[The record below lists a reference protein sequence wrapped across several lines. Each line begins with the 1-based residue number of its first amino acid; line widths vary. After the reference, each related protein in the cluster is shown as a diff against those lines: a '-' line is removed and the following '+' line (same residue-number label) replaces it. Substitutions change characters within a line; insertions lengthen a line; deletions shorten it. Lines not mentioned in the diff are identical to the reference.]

1 MSFTSFLEA
10 KRVPATLGIVATAI
24 AIVLASALLPP
35 LHDPKVFLR
44 LVDTRSFLGIPNFL
58 NVVSNIPFLLV
69 GVWGLYFLA
78 DADKVGKTFEDARER
93 WPYLVCFLAVSLT
106 CFGSIYYHLAI
117 DPAGLFWDRLPM
129 AAGFMAL
136 FSAVIVERVSTRV
149 GLRLLLPLVLLGIAS
164 VLYWRWGLL
173 GAPGNILP
181 YALVQYG
188 SIAAILFIC
197 ATRPSR
203 YTRGADTAGVIAIYG
218 LAKVAEVLDAQVYAL
233 GEIVSG
239 HTLKHLIAAF
249 AVYWLLRMLRL
260 RSPRAM
266 IAQGRTH
273 TRSVRQRGASEY
285 GK

>member
-10 KRVPATLGIVATAI
+10 KRAPATLG
-24 AIVLASALLPP
+24 VLAVTLAILLTVALLPP
-35 LHDPKVFLR
+35 LRDPKVFLR
-44 LVDTRSFLGIPNFL
+44 FVDTRSFLGIPNFL

-69 GVWGLYFLA
+69 GAWGLYFLA
-78 DADKVGKTFEDARER
+78 RAGIDGKTFEDARER
-93 WPYLVCFLAVSLT
+93 WPYMVCFLAVALT

-117 DPAGLFWDRLPM
+117 DPSGLFWDRLPM

-136 FSAVIVERVSTRV
+136 FSAVIVERVATRA
-149 GLRLLLPLVLLGIAS
+149 GLCLLLPLVLLGIAS
-164 VLYWRWGLL
+164 VLYWRFGLL
-173 GAPGNILP
+173 GAPGNVLP

-188 SIAAILFIC
+188 SLAAILFIC

-249 AVYWLLRMLRL
+249 ATYWLLRMLRL
-260 RSPRAM
+260 RSPRSKSA
-266 IAQGRTH
+266 
-273 TRSVRQRGASEY
+273 
-285 GK
+285 

>member
-1 MSFTSFLEA
+1 MSFTSFLET
-10 KRVPATLGIVATAI
+10 KRAPAMLGIVAVPLAI
-24 AIVLASALLPP
+24 LLTIALLPP
-35 LHDPKVFLR
+35 LPDPKVFLR

-69 GVWGLYFLA
+69 GCWGLWFLA
-78 DADKVGKTFEDARER
+78 RAGNNGKTFEDARER
-93 WPYLVCFLAVSLT
+93 WPYLVAFLAVTLT
-106 CFGSIYYHLAI
+106 CFGSTYYHLAI
-117 DPAGLFWDRLPM
+117 DPGGLFWDRLPM

-136 FSAVIVERVSTRV
+136 LSAVIVERISIRL
-149 GLRLLLPLVLLGIAS
+149 GLRLLLPLVVLGIAS

-173 GAPGNILP
+173 DTPGNILP

-188 SIAAILFIC
+188 SLAAILFIC

-203 YTRGADTAGVIAIYG
+203 YTRGAHTAGVIGIYG

-249 AVYWLLRMLRL
+249 AIYWLLRMLRL
-260 RSPRAM
+260 RSPR
-266 IAQGRTH
+266 
-273 TRSVRQRGASEY
+273 
-285 GK
+285 

>member
-1 MSFTSFLEA
+1 MPFTSFFQA
-10 KRVPATLGIVATAI
+10 KRVPATLGILATTI
-24 AIVLASALLPP
+24 AILFTVALLPP
-35 LHDPKVFLR
+35 LPDPKVFLR

-78 DADKVGKTFEDARER
+78 CAGKDGKTFEDARER
-93 WPYLVCFLAVSLT
+93 WPYLVCFLTVALT

-117 DPAGLFWDRLPM
+117 DPQGLFWDRLPM

-136 FSAVIVERVSTRV
+136 LSGVIVERVDTRE
-149 GLRLLLPLVLLGIAS
+149 GLRLLLPLVFLGIAS

-173 GAPGNILP
+173 DAAGNVLP

-188 SIAAILFIC
+188 SLAAILFMC

-203 YTRGADTAGVIAIYG
+203 YTRGADMVSAIAIYG
-218 LAKVAEVLDAQVYAL
+218 LAKVAELLDAPLYAL

-239 HTLKHLIAAF
+239 HTLKHLFAAL
-249 AVYWLLRMLRL
+249 AIYWVLRMLRL
-260 RSPRAM
+260 RSQ
-266 IAQGRTH
+266 IGTH
-273 TRSVRQRGASEY
+273 PFSVHRDSPG
-285 GK
+285 

>member
-1 MSFTSFLEA
+1 
-10 KRVPATLGIVATAI
+10 
-24 AIVLASALLPP
+24 
-35 LHDPKVFLR
+35 
-44 LVDTRSFLGIPNFL
+44 
-58 NVVSNIPFLLV
+58 
-69 GVWGLYFLA
+69 
-78 DADKVGKTFEDARER
+78 
-93 WPYLVCFLAVSLT
+93 
-106 CFGSIYYHLAI
+106 
-117 DPAGLFWDRLPM
+117 M

-164 VLYWRWGLL
+164 VLYWRFGLL
-173 GAPGNILP
+173 GAPGNVLP

-188 SIAAILFIC
+188 SLAAILFIC

-249 AVYWLLRMLRL
+249 ATYWLLRMLRL
-260 RSPRAM
+260 RSPRSKSA
-266 IAQGRTH
+266 
-273 TRSVRQRGASEY
+273 
-285 GK
+285 